1 MALTSKASL
10 LGACSGRAQLAGIRP
25 AIPAYVVHKR
35 RVDLKSAQSE
45 DQKTNE
51 EKEAYRREFR
61 SLGSQVIETSDGFEN
76 PPDKDMWEDPKW
88 ESLGQFGEKYFL
100 PTLLVLGLVC
110 GGIAAGTYNSGADTY
125 IKAAPGPEET
135 MRVIP
140 AESLQS
146 PPQ

>member
-1 MALTSKASL
+1 MALTSKLGGLSL
-10 LGACSGRAQLAGIRP
+10 QGECQHGRHLQAGIRP
-25 AIPAYVVHKR
+25 AMPSPLYKR
-35 RVDLKSAQSE
+35 RRVAMNAQSE
-45 DQKTNE
+45 DPK

-61 SLGSQVIETSDGFEN
+61 SLGSQVIETSDDFEN
-76 PPDKDMWEDPKW
+76 PPDKDMWDDPKW
-88 ESLGQFGEKYFL
+88 QRLGEFGEKYFL

-125 IKAAPGPEET
+125 IKAAPSPDDT